1 MLKNKKSAVSFGT
14 IIGIFG
20 SVLIA
25 LGVAWLIAQN
35 WHQIPAPLKILIL
48 LTATSGAYVA
58 GTIFRT
64 KNYAGIGQALLVLG
78 SLLYTLS
85 IFLIAQIFST
95 STSWQG
101 TSWLLLLAWAGV
113 LAASY
118 IFDSSMS
125 LIVAMIEFNIWLVFQ
140 FIAFM
145 EASNDA
151 SPGILAFYFLAT
163 AVLLYGL
170 NLLHK
175 SRNHKFSK
183 VYQLWTAIYFLS
195 FTYILSFQVLLPLMW
210 PKETTNPSMSI
221 VFLFFL
227 SIAALVSLITGIM
240 KSISNRAV
248 ENREIT
254 GFIALVALLAVL
266 IGLTSFV
273 SDQRSYF
280 WFFGGGGEVSTAL
293 WLIWIFANIV
303 FLLAILAIIGYGTW
317 QRLPHLINVGIV
329 FFSLDIITRYIGFV
343 MDLWGYTSLSI
354 IFITGG
360 IVLFVGG
367 WLVEKWRRK
376 LVSQAKITGTPKQP
390 KKKR

>member
-1 MLKNKKSAVSFGT
+1 MLKNKKGASFGT
-14 IIGIFG
+14 IVAVFG
-20 SVLIA
+20 SILIA

-35 WHQIPAPLKILIL
+35 WHQIPAAIKILIL
-48 LTATSGAYVA
+48 LTATSAAYVA

-64 KNYAGIGQALLVLG
+64 KNYAGIGNALLVLG

-85 IFLIAQIFST
+85 IFLIAQIFAT
-95 STSWQG
+95 STTWQG
-101 TSWLLLLAWAGV
+101 TSWLLLLAWVGV
-113 LAASY
+113 VAASY
-118 IFDSSMS
+118 IFDSSIS
-125 LIVAMIEFNIWLVFQ
+125 LIVAMVEFKVWLVTQ
-140 FIAFM
+140 FLAFM
-145 EASNDA
+145 ETGNYNT

-175 SRNHKFSK
+175 SRNHRFSK

-195 FTYILSFQVLLPLMW
+195 FTYILSFQMLLPLMW
-210 PKETTNPSMSI
+210 PKETSSPTMSI

-240 KSISNRAV
+240 KSISNRNV
-248 ENREIT
+248 ENKEIT
-254 GFIALVALLAVL
+254 GFIVLVALLAVL

-273 SDQRSYF
+273 SSQRSF
-280 WFFGGGGEVSTAL
+280 SWFFGSRGEVSTSL
-293 WLIWIFANIV
+293 WAIWIFANIV

-317 QRLPHLINVGIV
+317 QRLPHLINIGIM

-343 MDLWGYTSLSI
+343 MDLWGYTSLAI

-360 IVLFVGG
+360 IVLLVGG
-367 WLVEKWRRK
+367 WFVEKWRKK
-376 LVSQAKITGTPKQP
+376 LVAQARTSIASKQS
-390 KKKR
+390 KKKK